1 MAVRVED
8 KLDFVI
14 SQCRTLP
21 NARFH
26 GSYTMIKC
34 PFHADNN
41 PSGRISH
48 SPTTRSPGYFKCY
61 GCGATA
67 TWDKL
72 APLIGA
78 QPFNDKPHTRYA
90 EIKAFTTDEEQT
102 NDYETL
108 VLSELPAH
116 KFWRSI
122 STDLLIEVGCR
133 VCRVKYDSG
142 NLSEKFVYMPV
153 IVDGDTKGYIK
164 ARMKK
169 KEGKPSYVN
178 LRGNWVSKFGLFPF
192 DYAIQKM
199 VNRTMVL
206 VEGQRDALRLL
217 SFGIP
222 AMCIMGTQNWS
233 ADKAR
238 LLEMHGVDNIYI
250 FMDGDDAGIHGTEKI
265 WHTSHDLF
273 NTKVIKLWEL
283 QGSPWLKYKDL
294 ENPSKAAKENGEE
307 LYDPGNCPDVIL
319 HKLRNKI
326 YKD

>member
-1 MAVRVED
+1 MTVQEEYFQNLSLVLKDKFNKKGFAFDSFSNKEEAKKFVLSLIKDDDVITFGGSTSVNQIGILED
-8 KLDFVI
+8 LK
-14 SQCRTLP
+14 
-21 NARFH
+21 
-26 GSYTMIKC
+26 SYKNFIDRNKKELKTE
-34 PFHADNN
+34 
-41 PSGRISH
+41 
-48 SPTTRSPGYFKCY
+48 
-61 GCGATA
+61 
-67 TWDKL
+67 
-72 APLIGA
+72 
-78 QPFNDKPHTRYA
+78 A

-133 VCRVKYDSG
+133 VCRVKYENG
-142 NLSEKFVYMPV
+142 LSEKFVYMPV

-273 NTKVIKLWEL
+273 NTKVIKLWEM